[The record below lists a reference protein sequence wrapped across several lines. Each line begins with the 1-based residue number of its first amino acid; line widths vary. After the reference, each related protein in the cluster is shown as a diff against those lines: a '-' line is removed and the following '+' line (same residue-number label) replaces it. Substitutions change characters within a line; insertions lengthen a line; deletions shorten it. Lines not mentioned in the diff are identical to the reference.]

1 MLRFRK
7 GIRFS
12 PWLNLSLNLMHAL
25 YNAVLGFALK
35 SEWFVCAAAYYAM
48 LSVLRFSA
56 IQFGRRNHKRSA
68 QFFIA
73 KFTGV
78 MFLLLAM
85 ILAASVFLTLT
96 RDTAAKHHEI
106 IMISIATYSFTKL
119 TLAITK
125 YSKTL
130 YRRNPL
136 MTALRSISFADGA
149 VSLFSMQKSMLA
161 SFGDMSARD
170 ILILNAFTGTA
181 VCVLVVCLGIYLIN
195 FERRKR
201 KMSKSKFIQANEKIA
216 EGVVSGFEKISNA
229 VTDGYKK
236 IESGTVNAYTKI
248 EDKFID
254 RYLAREDETVESAK
268 QRIKDKLK

>member
-1 MLRFRK
+1 MLHLK
-7 GIRFS
+7 AGIRLS
-12 PWLNLSLNLMHAL
+12 PWMNLSLNLIHAL

-35 SEWFVCAAAYYAM
+35 SEWFVCAAAYYTM

-56 IQFGRRNHKRSA
+56 IQFSRRNHRRSA

-96 RDTAAKHHEI
+96 RDTATKHHEI
-106 IMISIATYSFTKL
+106 IMISIATYSFAKL
-119 TLAITK
+119 AAAITN
-125 YSKTL
+125 YSKAL
-130 YRRNPL
+130 CRRNPL

-161 SFGDMSARD
+161 SFGDMNARD

-181 VCVLVVCLGIYLIN
+181 VCVLVVCLGIYMIN
-195 FERRKR
+195 YERRK
-201 KMSKSKFIQANEKIA
+201 KCPNPNSFSPTKKSQKA
-216 EGVVSGFEKISNA
+216 
-229 VTDGYKK
+229 
-236 IESGTVNAYTKI
+236 
-248 EDKFID
+248 
-254 RYLAREDETVESAK
+254 
-268 QRIKDKLK
+268 